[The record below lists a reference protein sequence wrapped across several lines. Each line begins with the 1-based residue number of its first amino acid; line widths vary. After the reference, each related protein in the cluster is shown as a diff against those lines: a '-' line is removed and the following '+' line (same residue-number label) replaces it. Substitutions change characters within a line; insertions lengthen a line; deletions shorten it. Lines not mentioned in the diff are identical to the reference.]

1 LGLVGLG
8 GGVEDRRRGGKLKKK
23 KMKMK
28 RKEKSYY
35 FCSVNTLT

>member
-1 LGLVGLG
+1 
-8 GGVEDRRRGGKLKKK
+8 VEDRRRGGKLKKK